1 VCCPPR
7 LLDTMAEVLDAQPPS
22 LDGLTL
28 KDDAAKGE
36 ASSSAAAILRDMH
49 IKEEEDEKYSLD
61 SQTYRPQKSDDLL
74 SFVVMVLTLLVP
86 HCFEAFDYAK
96 VINARNREFGQLR
109 HLWKKLRSSG
119 IWGPIVEAA
128 ELEDISKLEKILEIF
143 VVL

>member
-1 VCCPPR
+1 
-7 LLDTMAEVLDAQPPS
+7 MIS
-22 LDGLTL
+22 LSCGIAFGPKMFSGGISNVTRQYDG
-28 KDDAAKGE
+28 
-36 ASSSAAAILRDMH
+36 SPV
-49 IKEEEDEKYSLD
+49 KEEDKKYSLD
-61 SQTYRPQKSDDLL
+61 SQTYLPRKSDDLL

-96 VINARNREFGQLR
+96 VIDARNREFKQLR